1 MPTYQ
6 ELRSTYALMTI
17 PELRA
22 LALGPLELT
31 DQAQAALAD
40 ELSLRDVLT
49 EYEIPSSLMRTP
61 TRAVSRH
68 NWLLSMFQAWVTFQI
83 LVFGT
88 AFILVHPVFD
98 GWTLLMLAVL
108 AVSCFGLV
116 LNGRMLVGQKSVG
129 QR

>member
-49 EYEIPSSLMRTP
+49 EYEIPPSLMRAP

-68 NWLLSMFQAWVTFQI
+68 KWLLTMFQAWVTFQI
-83 LVFGT
+83 VIFAAG
-88 AFILVHPVFD
+88 FILLHRVFD
-98 GWTLLMLAVL
+98 WWTLLMLAIL
-108 AVSCFGLV
+108 AVPCFGLV
-116 LNGRMLVGQKSVG
+116 LIANRSDA
-129 QR
+129 